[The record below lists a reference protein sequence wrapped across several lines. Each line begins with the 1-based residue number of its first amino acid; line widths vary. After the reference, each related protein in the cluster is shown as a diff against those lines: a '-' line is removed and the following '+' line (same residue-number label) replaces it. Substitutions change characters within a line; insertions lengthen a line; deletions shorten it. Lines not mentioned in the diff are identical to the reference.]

1 MSYILSGD
9 SGTVVFDRTGTITN
23 ESPTMSSQVTSNP
36 IEGGGKI
43 TDHAV
48 LDPIKFSITGIV
60 STAAGYATL
69 EAMWRNRDLLT
80 YRGAEAFNNLLIINL
95 KRTRTPDNAAGFGFT
110 VSFQQITITS
120 AAFVDIQ
127 APAMSQQD
135 ASAPVAASAAKSA
148 KSTTQNGLVTTGS
161 DYAAYYTIQWNQAPT
176 TPPGITVPDSV
187 KSGKDAAISWAAS
200 TDPESDDITYQLDR
214 WSNNTNAWTTIYTGS
229 NTSFTD
235 TGITTAMDSVQW
247 RVRAKDSKDAYSAYT
262 TSQVKTVT
270 HNADPTVSGAD
281 ANLGAVTSPPSRAYT
296 VGDVDDGDTLTI
308 VEALDGSE
316 VRTIEDAERGKTY
329 TFGLTAA
336 QFAALAAGEHSMTIT
351 VTDSAG
357 NSATRVVTF
366 SRSITMISVQ
376 RDAIETDAMA
386 EKILISV
393 RFLGAENNL
402 TVEACNNAKDAT
414 PTWEAVTP
422 GRKHLFTNK
431 TKTATKWAVGVRV
444 KLTKTNTS
452 DTIALYGV
460 SGSYL

>member
-1 MSYILSGD
+1 MHWNWRLRSPNSGNANNVRNVNTDGSENNNNAYHGYVGVLPLCNLSSDTLVSDEPD
-9 SGTVVFDRTGTITN
+9 S
-23 ESPTMSSQVTSNP
+23 
-36 IEGGGKI
+36 EG
-43 TDHAV
+43 
-48 LDPIKFSITGIV
+48 
-60 STAAGYATL
+60 
-69 EAMWRNRDLLT
+69 
-80 YRGAEAFNNLLIINL
+80 
-95 KRTRTPDNAAGFGFT
+95 
-110 VSFQQITITS
+110 
-120 AAFVDIQ
+120 
-127 APAMSQQD
+127 
-135 ASAPVAASAAKSA
+135 
-148 KSTTQNGLVTTGS
+148 
-161 DYAAYYTIQWNQAPT
+161 YYTIQWNQAPT

-200 TDPESDDITYQLDR
+200 TDPEGDAITYQLDR

-414 PTWEAVTP
+414 PTWETVTP